1 METKKLA
8 SYPSGRIVSLI
19 NDILINR
26 DRIDNLP
33 QLIKKVSHGS
43 SVQYDRYEE
52 ERKQDMISYY
62 SSFKKREIDL
72 EIVIVD
78 IEKITESSRRLLNI
92 LWMIMSE
99 NSISNG
105 RLIKTDVSISL
116 NELVDVGL
124 YANVESARKAV
135 KRDASCLIGKIHFQG
150 SITYGKK
157 KMKQDKFMTPF
168 IDFKIKR
175 NKAYFKLNEDL
186 NYEMMFPEYTKVPF
200 SIYMHLGIMAGDMLI
215 YILQQARQNI
225 MKISNGHPFNVK
237 MSTLA
242 LKMGLPLIDDTKNP
256 KRDIM
261 ERLRKCIED
270 VASSTADDIEIAV
283 HPEKTF
289 HSSVEW
295 IEESYISVK
304 LKNEYRDYFQ
314 HINTKTASNG
324 GKTASNGE
332 KIATDGGSQPP

>member
-19 NDILINR
+19 NDILISR

-43 SVQYDRYEE
+43 SVQYDRYVE
-52 ERKQDMISYY
+52 EREQVMISYY

-72 EIVIVD
+72 KIVIVD

-92 LWMIMSE
+92 LWMMMLES
-99 NSISNG
+99 SISNG

-116 NELVDVGL
+116 KELVDAGL

-175 NKAYFKLNEDL
+175 NKGYFKLNEDL
-186 NYEMMFPEYTKVPF
+186 NYEMMFSEYTKVPLF
-200 SIYMHLGIMAGDMLI
+200 IYMHLGIMAGDMLI
-215 YILQQARQNI
+215 YILQLARQNI
-225 MKISNGHPFNVK
+225 MK
-237 MSTLA
+237 
-242 LKMGLPLIDDTKNP
+242 
-256 KRDIM
+256 
-261 ERLRKCIED
+261 KCIED
-270 VASSTADDIEIAV
+270 VTSSTADNIEIAV

-304 LKNEYRDYFQ
+304 LKNEYGDYFQ
-314 HINTKTASNG
+314 HINTKTSSNG
-324 GKTASNGE
+324 GKTASNGG
-332 KIATDGGSQPP
+332 KTATDGGSQPP